1 MSGFLGKGSL
11 FLDRDL
17 TGGYI
22 DAGNAV
28 KFEINETAADEKERI
43 SRGLDS
49 YGQALDSV
57 VVPKPATI
65 SIEIDEM
72 QAANLA
78 IALRGLITQTTVTAG
93 TVTAEEVTA
102 GLDKFV
108 PLANGDVSS
117 VIVKDSTDTTTY
129 VEGTDYVLN
138 ARLGWIE
145 ALSTGSI
152 SDTDVLHIDY
162 SYGAKTY
169 YKITGSKEAFI
180 KTALVLDGQN
190 QVNGKNC
197 KVTIYEARIRPQGAV
212 DFLANDYVKL
222 SLGGLLITPAGKT
235 EPYTVEYD
243 V

>member
-1 MSGFLGKGSL
+1 MAGFLGKGSL
-11 FLDRDL
+11 FLDRDI
-17 TGGYI
+17 TGSFL
-22 DAGNAV
+22 DAGNAI

-43 SRGLDS
+43 SRGLTT

-72 QAANLA
+72 EASNLA
-78 IALRGLITQTTVTAG
+78 IALRGLITQASVTAG
-93 TVTAEEVTA
+93 TATGEAIA
-102 GLDKFV
+102 AALDKFV
-108 PLANGDVSS
+108 PLINGIVSS
-117 VIVKDSTDTTTY
+117 VVVTDTGATNTY
-129 VEGTDYVLN
+129 VEGTDYVIN

-145 ALSTGSI
+145 ALSTGAI
-152 SDTDVLHIDY
+152 TDGESLLVDY
-162 SYGAKTY
+162 SYGVRTFS
-169 YKITGSKEAFI
+169 KITGSQEAYI
-180 KTALVLDGQN
+180 KASLVLDGEN

-197 KVTIYEARIRPQGAV
+197 KVTVYEARLRPQGAV

-222 SLGGLLITPAGKT
+222 TLGGLLITPTGKA